1 VPLFSHVR
9 KPTDNGAAEIGM
21 WELKEMTGFGKGVQQ
36 RSDMEPALLAGKRAV
51 LLNENRLR
59 GSRGYRS
66 ANTLAEEMP
75 P

>member
-1 VPLFSHVR
+1 
-9 KPTDNGAAEIGM
+9 M